1 MINLAEPSSRI
12 IYTVKI
18 FTPDGKEYDNEDKK
32 FKTEFYSEEKAE
44 EFIEFYK
51 LFYPN
56 FEFRIEMIQI

>member
-18 FTPDGKEYDNEDKK
+18 FTPDGNEYDNTDKK
-32 FKTEFYSEEKAE
+32 FKTGFYSEEKAR

-56 FEFRIEMIQI
+56 YEFRIEKL